1 MILEDVRN
9 GNTMVSR
16 TENGIVGSCRIWP
29 LSMPVRVGGGP
40 LGNFLTTAAAQRG
53 NNLQAHGGSEPR
65 FVTFLSWT
73 VNGYSGRVLVR
84 ASTAYRKRKRERET
98 SYPSCDAEDAGWNS
112 GIRRRNSIPRQA
124 SRAFRARSSFATEDA
139 SLFCP
144 RLALRNYAD
153 VLGRRILRQSS
164 ISLEAGKT
172 ASPCP
177 CRVSAWLL
185 SERWEEM
192 RIIFG
197 SYDVSAGHQGTLIVG
212 ENWTAA
218 LALEVCWKRSW
229 SFFVP
234 RFLFV
239 PSWLWCKRIVT
250 YGKSRNSS

>member
-1 MILEDVRN
+1 MILEDIRN

-16 TENGIVGSCRIWP
+16 TENGVVGSCRIWP

-84 ASTAYRKRKRERET
+84 ASTAYRKRKRERE
-98 SYPSCDAEDAGWNS
+98 
-112 GIRRRNSIPRQA
+112 RLRIPRVTPKTLAGIPEFVGEIPFPAKRLVRSGLVRLSPRKTLLSFVRA
-124 SRAFRARSSFATEDA
+124 SRYGTMLTYSEEEFSGKVLFLSKPVKWRPL
-139 SLFCP
+139 SL
-144 RLALRNYAD
+144 L
-153 VLGRRILRQSS
+153 
-164 ISLEAGKT
+164 
-172 ASPCP
+172 

-197 SYDVSAGHQGTLIVG
+197 SYVVSAGHQGTLILG

-218 LALEVCWKRSW
+218 LALEVCWKRFW

-239 PSWLWCKRIVT
+239 PSWLWCIYTVCM
-250 YGKSRNSS
+250 